1 MQTED
6 NDMNQRL
13 KYDPHM
19 ERAERLRK
27 IKRVAIDLT
36 LAAIAVGMWG
46 TLAYYA
52 VTQWLGG

>member
-1 MQTED
+1 MSQK
-6 NDMNQRL
+6 L

-27 IKRVAIDLT
+27 IKRVSIDLT
-36 LAAIAVGMWG
+36 LAAIAAGMWG

>member
-1 MQTED
+1 
-6 NDMNQRL
+6 MNQKL

-27 IKRVAIDLT
+27 IKRVSIDLT

-52 VTQWLGG
+52 VTQWLGSAP

>member
-1 MQTED
+1 MR
-6 NDMNQRL
+6 NQKL

>member
-1 MQTED
+1 
-6 NDMNQRL
+6 MNQKL
-13 KYDPHM
+13 KYAPHM
-19 ERAERLRK
+19 ERAARAQR

-52 VTQWLGG
+52 VTQWLGSAP